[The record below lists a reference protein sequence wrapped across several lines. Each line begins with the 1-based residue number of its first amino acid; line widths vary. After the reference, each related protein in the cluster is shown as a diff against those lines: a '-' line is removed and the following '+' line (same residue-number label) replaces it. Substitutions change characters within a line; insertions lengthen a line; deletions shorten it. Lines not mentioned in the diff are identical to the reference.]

1 MADERDPTPRV
12 EADEDQQARPEP
24 ETGETHGTAQPAPEA
39 VHPAQV
45 TDTTQPSGEPP
56 SGSAAVA
63 AETAPAQ
70 VTEGSSAEVDTVPAP
85 DADAPVYRTGMFG
98 VRGSG
103 DTSGYGGLQRR
114 VPVTPTAERPYG
126 GWYDDADAALSRAV
140 PRWDEAIERVTVDRG
155 ELTYHVRRESL
166 LDVLRGLRD
175 DPSLR
180 FELLSMV
187 GGVHYPDD
195 TTGRP
200 LHSVYQLTS
209 LTYRRR
215 IRVEVAVSDAD
226 PHLPSAVPVYPTAD
240 WQERE
245 AYDMFGL
252 QYDGHPGLTR
262 VLMPDDW
269 EGHPQRKDYPLGGVP
284 VKYKGATIPPP
295 DERRAY
301 S

>member
-1 MADERDPTPRV
+1 MADEREPSTAAPEDEHPKGT
-12 EADEDQQARPEP
+12 ADP
-24 ETGETHGTAQPAPEA
+24 ETGQTHGSDEPAPEA
-39 VHPAQV
+39 SPTETV
-45 TDTTQPSGEPP
+45 TDESRPHVDPP
-56 SGSAAVA
+56 SGSASVA

-70 VTEGSSAEVDTVPAP
+70 ITDGPSTDVDTVPVP
-85 DADAPVYRTGMFG
+85 DPEAPVYRTGMFG

-103 DTSGYGGLQRR
+103 DTSGFGGLQRR
-114 VPVTPTAERPYG
+114 VPVTPGAQPPFG
-126 GWYDDADAALSRAV
+126 GWFDDAHAALAAV
-140 PRWDEAIERVTVDRG
+140 VPAWDEALERVALDRG

-195 TTGRP
+195 PSGRP

-226 PHLPSAVPVYPTAD
+226 PHVPSAVEIYPTAD

-245 AYDMFGL
+245 AYDMYGL
-252 QYDGHPGLTR
+252 LYDGHPGLTR
-262 VLMPDDW
+262 ILMPDDW
-269 EGHPQRKDYPLGGVP
+269 EGHPQRKDYPLGGIP
-284 VKYKGATIPPP
+284 VTYKGASIPPP
-295 DERRAY
+295 DTRRAY